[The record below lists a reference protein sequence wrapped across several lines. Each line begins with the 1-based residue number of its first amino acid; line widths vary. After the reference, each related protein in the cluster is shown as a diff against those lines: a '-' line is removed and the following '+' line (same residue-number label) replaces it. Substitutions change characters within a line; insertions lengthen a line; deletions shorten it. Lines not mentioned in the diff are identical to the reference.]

1 MFTIHIL
8 QRKSAFIFKSIQQNN
23 RLAKF
28 HLCGKNWATKSV
40 LLKLSFESFL
50 FLYVDLLINHAFCY
64 LRNLF
69 LLFILKNCMQ
79 EIVSQIMT
87 RHVVT
92 INSSRSALDAA
103 LLMKENRISS
113 LIVQDKDNKSLGI
126 ITERDFVKRV
136 CAEDKKSSE
145 VRISELMSKIQ
156 TFAEPDTPVDVAV
169 QRMINNRIRRLPV
182 MSDGN
187 VVGIITVTDLAKELR
202 RLMLTK
208 GIVELID

>member
-1 MFTIHIL
+1 
-8 QRKSAFIFKSIQQNN
+8 
-23 RLAKF
+23 
-28 HLCGKNWATKSV
+28 
-40 LLKLSFESFL
+40 
-50 FLYVDLLINHAFCY
+50 
-64 LRNLF
+64 
-69 LLFILKNCMQ
+69 MQ

-92 INSSRSALDAA
+92 INSDETALDAA
-103 LLMKENRISS
+103 QLMKEKRISS
-113 LIVQDKDNKSLGI
+113 LIVQSGDDKLLGI

-145 VRISELMSKIQ
+145 VKISELMSKIQ

-182 MSDGN
+182 ISEGE

-202 RLMLTK
+202 RIMLTK

>member
-1 MFTIHIL
+1 
-8 QRKSAFIFKSIQQNN
+8 
-23 RLAKF
+23 
-28 HLCGKNWATKSV
+28 
-40 LLKLSFESFL
+40 
-50 FLYVDLLINHAFCY
+50 
-64 LRNLF
+64 
-69 LLFILKNCMQ
+69 MQ

-92 INSSRSALDAA
+92 ISPNRSALDAA

-145 VRISELMSKIQ
+145 VKISELMSKIQ
-156 TFAEPDTPVDVAV
+156 TFAEPETPVDVAV

-182 MSDGN
+182 ISGGN

>member
-1 MFTIHIL
+1 
-8 QRKSAFIFKSIQQNN
+8 
-23 RLAKF
+23 
-28 HLCGKNWATKSV
+28 
-40 LLKLSFESFL
+40 
-50 FLYVDLLINHAFCY
+50 
-64 LRNLF
+64 
-69 LLFILKNCMQ
+69 MQ

-92 INSSRSALDAA
+92 INSDESALDAA
-103 LLMKENRISS
+103 QLMKEKRISS
-113 LIVQDKDNKSLGI
+113 LIVQSGDDKLLGI

-145 VRISELMSKIQ
+145 VKISELMSKIQ

-182 MSDGN
+182 ISEGK

-202 RLMLTK
+202 RIMLTK

>member
-1 MFTIHIL
+1 
-8 QRKSAFIFKSIQQNN
+8 
-23 RLAKF
+23 
-28 HLCGKNWATKSV
+28 
-40 LLKLSFESFL
+40 
-50 FLYVDLLINHAFCY
+50 
-64 LRNLF
+64 
-69 LLFILKNCMQ
+69 MQ

-92 INSSRSALDAA
+92 IGPNRSALDAA

-145 VRISELMSKIQ
+145 VKISELMSKIQ

-182 MSDGN
+182 VSDGN